1 MPRFVRRGPTVPF
14 RSARRRV
21 SLEGPRGIGGTE
33 PPVPPRRSSGPA
45 CRRAFSV
52 WLHLRNRADFPA
64 RPSVPSA
71 MRAARPPSPQ
81 NATKSSEASLTTPTP
96 TAEVGS
102 ASTQP
107 KICTPSP
114 LHLVEASRFNL
125 EGREDVQVGKFRLLL
140 REFGRNAA
148 ARDVRGNGGKRKDK
162 AETAEFFFDG
172 HELFSEEDST
182 PESREEDPPPF
193 SFLWRSRRP
202 KNTGGGD
209 IRHAESGDESDRR
222 VSLNVLPDP
231 ARCLAGS
238 DYQARN

>member
-1 MPRFVRRGPTVPF
+1 M
-14 RSARRRV
+14 
-21 SLEGPRGIGGTE
+21 
-33 PPVPPRRSSGPA
+33 
-45 CRRAFSV
+45 
-52 WLHLRNRADFPA
+52 
-64 RPSVPSA
+64 
-71 MRAARPPSPQ
+71 
-81 NATKSSEASLTTPTP
+81 SEALPRS
-96 TAEVGS
+96 
-102 ASTQP
+102 P
-107 KICTPSP
+107 KSVRP

-125 EGREDVQVGKFRLLL
+125 EGREDVEAGKLRLLL
-140 REFGRNAA
+140 RGFGRNAA
-148 ARDVRGNGGKRKDK
+148 SRDARGNGGKREDK

-172 HELFSEEDST
+172 HGLFSEEDST